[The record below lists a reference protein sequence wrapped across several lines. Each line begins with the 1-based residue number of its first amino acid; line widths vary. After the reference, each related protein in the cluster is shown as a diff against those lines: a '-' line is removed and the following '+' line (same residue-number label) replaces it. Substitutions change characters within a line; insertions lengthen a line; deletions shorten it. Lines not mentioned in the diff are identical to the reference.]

1 MNNEFF
7 DALFDLAREKG
18 IAEDQLVDKIK
29 NAIAI
34 AIKRDVGG
42 TDENVVDIDPV
53 TGRFYVAVR
62 KTAVREVQNPASEI
76 LLQNAYKYDS
86 SVCEGG

>member
-1 MNNEFF
+1 MNSEFF
-7 DALFDLAREKG
+7 DALLDLAREKG
-18 IAEDQLVDKIK
+18 IAQDQLVDKIK

-42 TDENVVDIDPV
+42 TDENVVDIDPT

-62 KTAVREVQNPASEI
+62 MVAVSQVENPSSEI
-76 LLQNAYKYDS
+76 LLQ
-86 SVCEGG
+86 

>member
-53 TGRFYVAVR
+53 TGRF
-62 KTAVREVQNPASEI
+62 
-76 LLQNAYKYDS
+76 
-86 SVCEGG
+86 